1 MYNIQWAKVFHSG
14 GGFFNF
20 YGKFD
25 KGWFVSDTD
34 DMVHVYSADTTEMIK
49 EWCDS
54 GDTLTWEKRYEKK
67 GQEFSNPDFFLEA
80 LDVIKQDPK
89 HDAHVVDSLYEYYLS
104 EKLK

>member
-34 DMVHVYSADTTEMIK
+34 DIVHVYSADTTEMIK

-67 GQEFSNPDFFLEA
+67 KEVHKYDKGLINNF
-80 LDVIKQDPK
+80 
-89 HDAHVVDSLYEYYLS
+89 YEMFGDNFIFWLIPF
-104 EKLK
+104 